1 MVHKYNEKNN
11 EQEEKD
17 FKEREKKEK
26 KKKDWCRLELFL
38 CGDGE

>member
-38 CGDGE
+38 CDDGE